1 MITYPT
7 PVSLE
12 LHAVASNEHWLVP
25 AKSYGIGCGITTF
38 RNANPGSQAEPVLT
52 SSAAASLIP

>member
-12 LHAVASNEHWLVP
+12 LHAVASNEHRLVP
-25 AKSYGIGCGITTF
+25 AKDWVRHHDI
-38 RNANPGSQAEPVLT
+38 
-52 SSAAASLIP
+52 